1 MKMTIGFVETLTPR
15 VEKPE
20 ELDPVWRMMAEFE
33 GNEPSEGAG
42 RVIRDRQTLHYPRWI
57 LTKRRDRVCP
67 REEFAL
73 RRASR
78 ITINPGGFERRH

>member
-1 MKMTIGFVETLTPR
+1 
-15 VEKPE
+15 
-20 ELDPVWRMMAEFE
+20 MMAEFE

-57 LTKRRDRVCP
+57 LTKRQEPSCP

-78 ITINPGGFERRH
+78 ITINPGGLNVVIKIPRVPRARRN